1 MMFFIRSLPLTKDK
15 YAVADIETI
24 KRWSPVWIVP
34 IVTVL
39 IGAWILFYHFS
50 HQGPQITLLTK
61 DAEGIEAGK
70 TTIKSRSV
78 DVGVVE
84 SVILSDNLHQVE
96 IKARLHDGMDKLL
109 REDSAFWVV
118 KPQVGRAGISGL
130 GTLLSGAYIELQPGV
145 RGDEKNEFTLLD
157 APPLASPDAKG
168 IRIILDSEQ
177 SGQLNVGDPVLFRG
191 YRVGSVETSEFDPK
205 ARKMRYQLFIS
216 SPYDSLVTTNVRFWK
231 DSGVAFDMSAQGM
244 RVEMG
249 SLATLFSGGVSFD
262 VPSGWDLGSAATSQA
277 EYKLFDDQ
285 RSIQDSLY
293 TEYKEYLMFFNESI
307 RGLQPGAPVEFRG
320 IRLGTVTKVPFF
332 TKDLKQDIDNDY
344 RIPVLIRIESD
355 RFDKDL
361 GGEFDFEQH
370 LSNSQSL
377 GLRAAL
383 KSANLLTGAL
393 FIDLDFY
400 PQEKVNKKLMTI
412 DGYPVLPTVSG
423 GLSQIQQKLMS
434 VLDKINGLPLNPMI
448 NEATQTLAESQA
460 TLREMQKTLASL
472 NKITASKAMQ
482 DLPQDMQ
489 QTLRELNRSMK
500 GFQPGSPAYNKM
512 LGDMQRLDQVL
523 RELQPVLRTL
533 NEKSNALV
541 FEASGSED
549 PQPKKAKQ

>member
-1 MMFFIRSLPLTKDK
+1 MTKDK

>member
-1 MMFFIRSLPLTKDK
+1 MMFSIRSLPLTKDN
-15 YAVADIETI
+15 YAVADVETI

-50 HQGPQITLLTK
+50 HQGPQITLVTSN
-61 DAEGIEAGK
+61 AEGLEAGK
-70 TTIKSRSV
+70 TMIKSRSV

-84 SVILSDNLHQVE
+84 SVMLSDDLHQVE

-109 REDSAFWVV
+109 KEDSAFWVV
-118 KPQVGRAGISGL
+118 KPQVGRAGVSGL
-130 GTLLSGAYIELQPGV
+130 ETLLSGAYIELQPGSQV
-145 RGDEKNEFTLLD
+145 REKREFALLD
-157 APPLASPDAKG
+157 TPPLASPDAKG
-168 IRIILDSEQ
+168 IRVILDSEQ
-177 SGQLNVGDPVLFRG
+177 AGQLNVGDPVLFRG
-191 YRVGSVETSEFDPK
+191 YRVGSVETSEFDPQ
-205 ARKMRYQLFIS
+205 ARKMRYQLFIAA
-216 SPYDSLVTTNVRFWK
+216 PNDTLVTTNVRFWK

-262 VPSGWDLGSAATSQA
+262 VPTGWDVGNPA
-277 EYKLFDDQ
+277 EQRAQYRLFDSQ

-293 TEYKEYLMFFNESI
+293 TEYKEYLVFFGESI
-307 RGLQPGAPVEFRG
+307 RGLQAGAPVEFRG
-320 IRLGTVTKVPFF
+320 IRLGTVVEAPFF
-332 TKDLKQDIDNDY
+332 PKDWRQNINDDY
-344 RIPVLIRIESD
+344 RIPVLIRIEPD
-355 RFDKDL
+355 RFDKKI
-361 GGEFDFEQH
+361 GGDFDFEQH
-370 LSNSQSL
+370 LSRAQPL

-393 FIDLDFY
+393 YIDFDFY
-400 PQEKVNKKLMTI
+400 PKEKRDQKLANI
-412 DGYPVLPTVSG
+412 DGYPVLPTIDG

-434 VLDKINGLPLNPMI
+434 VLDKINGLPLNPMVA
-448 NEATQTLAESQA
+448 EATQTLAESQA

-472 NKITASKAMQ
+472 NQITSSKAMQ

-500 GFQPGSPAYNKM
+500 GFQPGSPAYNNM
-512 LGDMQRLDQVL
+512 VADMQRLDQVL

-533 NEKSNALV
+533 NEKSNALI
-541 FEASGSED
+541 FEAPAGKD
-549 PQPKKAKQ
+549 PQPKRAK